1 MDMENRVTFDYSKAM
16 QFIGEN
22 EITSIKAIA
31 ETAKNILVE
40 KSGAGNDFLGWID
53 LPVNYDK
60 EEFARIQKAADKIKN
75 DSDVLVVIGIGG
87 SYLGA
92 RAAIEFLRHSFYNNL
107 PKEVRK
113 TPEIYYCGNSIS
125 STYLQHLIDV
135 IGDRDFSV
143 NIISKSGTTTEP
155 AIAFRIFKEMAEK
168 KYGKEEAA
176 KRIYATTDKAKGA
189 LKNLATEEGY
199 ESFVVPDD
207 VGGRFSVLTAVGL
220 LPIAVSGADITKL
233 MEGAAAGRERALN
246 APFEEND
253 AVLYAAIRNIL
264 HNKGKSVEILAN
276 YEPSMHSVSEWW
288 KQLYGESEGKDQK
301 GIFPASVDLTT
312 DLHSMGQFIQDG
324 ARIMFET
331 VVNVGE
337 PKATITIGKEPV
349 DLDGLNYLAGKDM
362 DFVNKSAMNGTIL
375 AHTDGQVPNLMIN
388 VPKQDEYTLGELFY
402 FFEFAVGVSGYM
414 LGVNPFNQPGV
425 ESYKKNMFALLG
437 KPGYEKEREELLKR
451 L

>member
-1 MDMENRVTFDYSKAM
+1 MNKVTFDYSKASS
-16 QFIGEN
+16 FIQEH
-22 EITSIKAIA
+22 EIDSMKKLAMD
-31 ETAKNILVE
+31 AKEVLVS
-40 KSGAGNDFLGWID
+40 KTGAGNDFLGWID
-53 LPVNYDK
+53 LPVDYDK
-60 EEFARIQKAADKIKN
+60 EEFARIKEAAGKIQK
-75 DSDVLVVIGIGG
+75 DSDVLLVIGIGG

-92 RAAIEFLRHSFYNNL
+92 RAAIEFLRHSFYNTVS
-107 PKEVRK
+107 KEIRK
-113 TPEIYYCGNSIS
+113 TPEIYFVGNSIS
-125 STYLQHLIDV
+125 STYIKHLMDV
-135 IGDRDFSV
+135 IGDRDFSI
-143 NIISKSGTTTEP
+143 NMISKSGTTTEP
-155 AIAFRIFKEMAEK
+155 AIAFRVFKAMLEK

-176 KRIYATTDKAKGA
+176 GRIYATTDKARGS

-220 LPIAVSGADITKL
+220 LPIAVSGADINKL
-233 MEGAAAGRERALN
+233 MEGAQAGRKAALE

-253 AVLYAAIRNIL
+253 ALKYAALRNIL
-264 HNKGKSVEILAN
+264 LRKGKSIEILAN
-276 YEPSMHSVSEWW
+276 YEPSVHYVSEWW

-331 VVNVGE
+331 VLNIEEARGSVVIEEE
-337 PKATITIGKEPV
+337 PT

-375 AHTDGQVPNLMIN
+375 AHTDGNVPNLMVKI
-388 VPKQDEYTLGELFY
+388 PKQDEFYLGELFY
-402 FFEFAVGVSGYM
+402 FFEFAVGVSGYL

-437 KPGYEKEREELLKR
+437 KPGYEAQREELLKR